1 MQAVPRHDTHADT
14 LPASEHGGTAV
25 PGASRCL
32 RGAPPLA
39 PTAATRPERVLEAIV
54 ALGHVAG
61 SDGSRGDYLDR
72 VAAAICAA
80 LDYRVCVIYLYDRC
94 DDTYYAEAMCG
105 MDVAERHEVLATPVP
120 MRVVERLMDA
130 PYRLEH
136 GYYVPASAP
145 VWADPAVGVCFAM
158 AASCAPDGAAWR
170 PGDVFLMPLEADGK
184 APVGFLVIDEPVDG
198 HLPGPETLRGLA
210 ALATSCAN
218 AVEKAHL
225 YQIQNEEVSIS
236 SVLLQVSRAVGTPDQ
251 ELLFSRT
258 SSILASMLGADHCVV
273 WHTDDGS
280 RALCPV
286 VAASDWAPCA
296 LTPGEVRDVGRDL
309 QVAVARGEPIAV
321 EQAGGNGAGALVKR
335 LGLTSA
341 LLIPL
346 FLHDALV
353 GAITVGWT
361 GPPHRF
367 RVRELDI
374 ARGVSRL
381 VGVALQNARL
391 YRDVTRQAE
400 RNAMLYERE
409 HEAVRRLQELDQL
422 RSDFVSTVSHE
433 LRTPLTGIKGFTE
446 TLLSYWER
454 MDEARRLEMVR
465 KVNGSCRRL
474 ERLVQDLLLISRVE
488 SGVLPVRSTVTELV
502 PLVEGAVRE
511 VEGTYRGQLIQ
522 VRPPA
527 QPLIVLADADRVQQ
541 VLVNLLDNAAKYSP
555 EGRPI
560 RVRWNRTGQAVHVSV
575 VDCGPGIDRAKFARL
590 FTRFGKLDRHARAG
604 HGGTGLGLYIS
615 KSLVE
620 AMGGGIA
627 VRSRPGWGSIF
638 SFTLP
643 LAEDS

>member
-1 MQAVPRHDTHADT
+1 MAAP
-14 LPASEHGGTAV
+14 GT
-25 PGASRCL
+25 SRGL

-39 PTAATRPERVLEAIV
+39 PTTATRPERVLEAIV
-54 ALGHVAG
+54 ALGRVAG
-61 SDGSRGDYLDR
+61 SDRGLGDYLDR

-80 LDYRVCVIYLYDRC
+80 LDYRVCVIYLYDRF
-94 DDTYYAEAMCG
+94 DDTYYAEATHG
-105 MDVAERHEVLATPVP
+105 VDAAERHEVLATPVP
-120 MRVVERLMDA
+120 MRLAERLMDA
-130 PYRLEH
+130 PYRLER
-136 GYYVPASAP
+136 GFYVPAAAP
-145 VWADPAVGVCFAM
+145 VWADPAVCACFAM
-158 AASCAPDGAAWR
+158 PASPAPDGADWR
-170 PGDVFLMPLEADGK
+170 PGDVFLMPLEVDGK
-184 APVGFLVIDEPVDG
+184 APIGFLVIDEPVDG
-198 HLPGPETLRGLA
+198 RLPGPETLRGLA

-218 AVEKAHL
+218 AVENAHL
-225 YQIQNEEVSIS
+225 YQMQKEEASIS
-236 SVLLQVSRAVGTPDQ
+236 SVLLQVSRAMGTPDQ

-258 SSILASMLGADHCVV
+258 SSILASLLGADHCVV
-273 WHTDDGS
+273 WHADDGAM
-280 RALCPV
+280 ALSPV
-286 VAASDWAPCA
+286 VAASDWAPRA
-296 LTPGEVRDVGRDL
+296 VTLQQVRDAGRDL
-309 QVAVARGEPIAV
+309 QMAVARGEPVLV
-321 EQAGGNGAGALVKR
+321 EQAGGDGAGALVER

-361 GPPHRF
+361 GQPHRF

-400 RNAMLYERE
+400 RNAVLYERE

-446 TLLSYWER
+446 TLLSYWDR
-454 MDEARRLEMVR
+454 MDEARRREMVR
-465 KVNGSCRRL
+465 KVHGSCRRL

-488 SGVLPVRSTVTELV
+488 SGVLPVHSTVTELA

-511 VEGTYRGQLIQ
+511 VEGTYRGQEIQ

-527 QPLIVLADADRVQQ
+527 QPLIVLADPDRVQQ

-560 RVRWNRTGQAVHVSV
+560 RVRWNRAGHAVRVSV
-575 VDCGPGIDRAKFARL
+575 VDCGPGIERANMARL

-620 AMGGGIA
+620 AMGGGIG

-643 LAEDS
+643 LAEDT